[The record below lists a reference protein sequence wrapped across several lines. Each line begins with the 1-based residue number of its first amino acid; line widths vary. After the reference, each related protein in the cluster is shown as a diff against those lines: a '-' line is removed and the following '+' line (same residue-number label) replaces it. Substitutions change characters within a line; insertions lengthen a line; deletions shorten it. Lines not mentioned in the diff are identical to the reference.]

1 MLSLPTSHEWLQA
14 AGAAWLWLAAPVV
27 VWWRARGSR
36 SLDEEPDTADADAPL
51 VTVIVPARDE
61 APNIARCVRSV
72 LGARYPQLELVVV
85 DDGSTDD
92 TAAIARA
99 AGGGDPRLRVIATP
113 PLPAGWFGKPWACT
127 TGAAAARGDV
137 LLFADADTTHA
148 PDLVPRA
155 VHALRRRGGGLLSV
169 VGRQELGSFWERLVQ
184 PQVLAILLGRF
195 GGTERVSRS
204 RRVVDK
210 IANGQCLLVDR
221 ATYAAVGGHAAVRGA
236 VAEDLRL
243 AQHVF
248 ASGHP
253 VHLVLGERQLA
264 TRMYTS
270 LRDLVRG
277 WRKNVYAG
285 GRDAMPLGRVGRVLF
300 PLMLLLPPLMGL
312 VPALVLL
319 LAPTGLVSPET
330 VRAAAVAQ
338 GASWLFWA
346 GAYRRGGV
354 SAAYAL
360 LAPLG
365 AAVLLAI
372 MTQAIARGRRVEW
385 RGREYVSA

>member
-1 MLSLPTSHEWLQA
+1 MMTSGSATAWIRA
-14 AGAAWLWLAAPVV
+14 AGAAWPWLAAPAL

-36 SLDEEPDTADADAPL
+36 TLDEEPGTADADAPL
-51 VTVIVPARDE
+51 VSVIVPARNE

-72 LGARYPQLELVVV
+72 LDTTYPHLELVVV
-85 DDGSTDD
+85 DDQSTDD
-92 TAAIARA
+92 TAALARA
-99 AGGGDPRLRVIATP
+99 AIGGDPRGRVIATA
-113 PLPAGWFGKPWACT
+113 PLPTGWFGKPWACT
-127 TGAAAARGDV
+127 TGAEAARGEI

-148 PDLVPRA
+148 PDLVTRA

-169 VGRQELGSFWERLVQ
+169 VGRQELGTFWERLVQ
-184 PQVLAILLGRF
+184 PQVLAVLLGRY
-195 GGTERVSRS
+195 GGTERVNRS

-221 ATYAAVGGHAAVRGA
+221 ATYDATGGHGAVRGA

-248 ASGHP
+248 ARGFP

-270 LRDLVRG
+270 LGELVRG

-285 GRDAMPLGRVGRVLF
+285 GRDAMPLGRVGRAVF
-300 PLMLLLPPLMGL
+300 PLLLLLPPLMSL
-312 VPALVLL
+312 APAVGLL
-319 LAPTGLVSPET
+319 LIPMAGIPADVA
-330 VRAAAVAQ
+330 RAAVVAQ
-338 GASWLFWA
+338 GASLAFWM

-354 SAAYAL
+354 PAAYAL
-360 LAPLG
+360 LAPVG

-372 MTQAIARGRRVEW
+372 VVQAIARGRRVEW